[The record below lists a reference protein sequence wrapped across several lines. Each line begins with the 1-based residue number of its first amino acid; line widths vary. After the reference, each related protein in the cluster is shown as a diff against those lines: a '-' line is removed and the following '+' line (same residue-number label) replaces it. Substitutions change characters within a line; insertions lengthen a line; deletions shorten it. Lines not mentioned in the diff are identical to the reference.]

1 MRTLLKVKFTTDDTM
16 HDILGSLKSTYTI
29 TSRDKRVQDMS
40 MSYNYNPSLDQSYDL
55 CLLLH
60 LLSTPVTLL
69 ALQEASHSKKQE
81 NYIDLRTVNN
91 PTQRILPHDSN
102 KGI

>member
-1 MRTLLKVKFTTDDTM
+1 M
-16 HDILGSLKSTYTI
+16 HDILGSLKSTNII
-29 TSRDKRVQDMS
+29 TSMDKQVQDRS
-40 MSYNYNPSLDQSYDL
+40 MNYNYNPSLDQSYDL

-81 NYIDLRTVNN
+81 NYIDLRTVRN
-91 PTQRILPHDSN
+91 PTQRILPHTGN